1 MMRRTDCGVGGRRE
15 LRGKKKR
22 GIVSSKIRSNIL
34 FTLQQTIMGVS
45 NQEWGGPDN
54 YSKRGNDDIWINIF
68 N

>member
-1 MMRRTDCGVGGRRE
+1 MRRTDCGVGGRRE